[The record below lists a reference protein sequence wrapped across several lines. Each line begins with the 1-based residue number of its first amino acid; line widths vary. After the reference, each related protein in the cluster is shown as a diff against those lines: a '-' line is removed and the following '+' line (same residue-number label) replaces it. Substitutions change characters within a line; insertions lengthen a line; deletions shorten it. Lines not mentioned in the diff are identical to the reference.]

1 MFFETLFRKL
11 QEKQVDYMVVGGVA
25 LVLQGA
31 VRMTADL
38 DLMVALDEYNLT
50 VFVDVMNEMGFKP
63 KAPVPSE
70 ALISADNRESWI
82 QDKGMLVFSFYHPG
96 EMVSLVDVFVY
107 EPIPYSEMRESKDF
121 KLIDDFSIPVASIQ
135 DLIKLK
141 RIAGRPQDI
150 EDIKALEALSNG

>member
-11 QEKQVDYMVVGGVA
+11 QERNVDYIVVGGVA

-38 DLMVALDEYNLT
+38 DLMVALDENNLT
-50 VFVDVMNEMGFKP
+50 NFVEAMNEMGFKP

-70 ALISADNRESWI
+70 AIISVCNRESWI
-82 QDKGMLVFSFYHPG
+82 KDKGMLVFSFYHPG

-107 EPIPYSEMRESKDF
+107 EPIPYCEMRERRDYKV
-121 KLIDDFSIPVASIQ
+121 IDDFSIPVASIP

-141 RIAGRPQDI
+141 QISGRPQDI
-150 EDIKALEALSNG
+150 EDIKALEALFNG